1 MTRETVEK
9 AVSRMKEL
17 YTEFGLLDPFYL
29 GNDYEEAFIRA
40 LMEFDS
46 IESFDYETRKFFVE
60 DETEWKQIKKR
71 TAKEVKCVQK
81 FTKKLI
87 KHMDELEKEETK

>member
-1 MTRETVEK
+1 MTREKVEK
-9 AVSRMKEL
+9 AVGRMKEL
-17 YTEFGLLDPFYL
+17 YAEFGLIGPFYL
-29 GNDYEEAFIRA
+29 GDDYEEAFIRA

-60 DETEWKQIKKR
+60 DETEWEQIKER
-71 TAKEVKCVQK
+71 AAKEAKCVQK